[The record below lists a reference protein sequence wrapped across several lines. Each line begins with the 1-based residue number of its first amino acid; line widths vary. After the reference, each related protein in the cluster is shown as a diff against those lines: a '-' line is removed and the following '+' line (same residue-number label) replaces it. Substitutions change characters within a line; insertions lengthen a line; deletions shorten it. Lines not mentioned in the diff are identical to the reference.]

1 MHPVII
7 SGDYLT
13 AARGRGA
20 KKVKVNSDSPAGRL
34 EGLIQAAAGWHA
46 KLTVLG
52 VSNFIRVYSG
62 TSISK

>member
-34 EGLIQAAAGWHA
+34 EGLIQAAAD
-46 KLTVLG
+46 
-52 VSNFIRVYSG
+52 
-62 TSISK
+62 